1 MALVFQTWTLCITCT
16 TMITVH
22 SYIREKLLFLLE
34 TKSLTPNEVNGRH
47 CVIKVQH
54 THTRFFINGTTGTW
68 AERKKLL
75 FSSKMRSKEEQK
87 RRKLPFLPRRK
98 TYAYVL
104 KETPHRHATHAIR
117 GRTEWRHVS

>member
-1 MALVFQTWTLCITCT
+1 MDTVYYMYYDDHCTLLHNRKTAIFA
-16 TMITVH
+16 
-22 SYIREKLLFLLE
+22 RNKKA
-34 TKSLTPNEVNGRH
+34 TKSLTANEVNGRH

-68 AERKKLL
+68 AVRKKLL
-75 FSSKMRSKEEQK
+75 FSSKMRSKKEQK
-87 RRKLPFLPRRK
+87 RRKLHFLPRRK